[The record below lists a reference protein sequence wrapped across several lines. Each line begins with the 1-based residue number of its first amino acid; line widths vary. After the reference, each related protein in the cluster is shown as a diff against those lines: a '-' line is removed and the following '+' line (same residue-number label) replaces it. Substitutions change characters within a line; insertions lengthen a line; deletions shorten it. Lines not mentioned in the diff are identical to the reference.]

1 MYNLD
6 FGDNQDTKRFI
17 QDALKTKYTELSIVE
32 CFVYAILHFL
42 EEYVI
47 CPILGDPEPNF
58 TNTDFS
64 GDSTESLL

>member
-47 CPILGDPEPNF
+47 FPILGDHETLEMGPS
-58 TNTDFS
+58 TDLIT
-64 GDSTESLL
+64 DSEL